1 MNAEAAKT
9 AGRKPEWLKQV
20 WFAGCH
26 SDVGGSYLE
35 PESRL
40 SDIALDWM
48 VSELKECV
56 PDVQIN
62 EDILVR
68 SPDPTALQHE
78 ETFMFELGPFYRK
91 WPTKP
96 RIVDPNFKLHPTVLE
111 RLKEESVPQLG
122 EVKPYRPEQL
132 KDHPQSAKYFKD

>member
-1 MNAEAAKT
+1 MLDSQDESQQSAICAT
-9 AGRKPEWLKQV
+9 KP
-20 WFAGCH
+20 FAGCH

-48 VSELKECV
+48 VGELKECV
-56 PDVQIN
+56 PEVKIN

-78 ETFMFELGPFYRK
+78 ETYMFKFGQLKRK
-91 WPTKP
+91 WPAKP
-96 RIVDPNFKLHPTVLE
+96 RIVDPFFKLHPTVLE
-111 RLKEESVPQLG
+111 RLKADAVPQLG
-122 EVKPYRPEQL
+122 EVKPYRPGQL
-132 KDHPQSAKYFKD
+132 REHPQAKAYFED

>member
-1 MNAEAAKT
+1 MGDECRGGQDCGQKARVVET
-9 AGRKPEWLKQV
+9 SV
-20 WFAGCH
+20 VAGCH

-78 ETFMFELGPFYRK
+78 ETFH
-91 WPTKP
+91 
-96 RIVDPNFKLHPTVLE
+96 V
-111 RLKEESVPQLG
+111 
-122 EVKPYRPEQL
+122 
-132 KDHPQSAKYFKD
+132 